1 MPGTGRSVSGNMT
14 DVRYVRAHGHGRPPQ
29 CRGLPEPVVT
39 KQSKS
44 ENTRLHLVRS
54 AAELFDRNGFSG
66 ATLEDVSR
74 SAGVTKGAFYF
85 HFSSKDELGGAIQA
99 EACALLRAAVH
110 RMSSRVPAT
119 QALVDLT
126 HELAWW
132 LGNEPLVRASF
143 RTTRECGHRG
153 EPFLDFYGEW
163 LAAIETLL
171 LTAERAGELRADVDI
186 AEVTTLVLAVSSGLE
201 MVWWS
206 GIRHGDIGAAVAAL
220 WRTVLPGIATPGAL
234 ASVRPE
240 GTQRKPA
247 GS

>member
-1 MPGTGRSVSGNMT
+1 M
-14 DVRYVRAHGHGRPPQ
+14 
-29 CRGLPEPVVT
+29 T
-39 KQSKS
+39 KQSRS

-99 EACALLRAAVH
+99 EACGLLRAAVY
-110 RMSSRVPAT
+110 RVVGAQVSAM
-119 QALVDLT
+119 QAVVDLT

-143 RTTRECGHRG
+143 RTARECGHRG
-153 EPFLDFYGEW
+153 KPFLDFYGEW

-171 LTAERAGELRADVDI
+171 LAAERAGELLADLDI
-186 AEVTTLVLAVSSGLE
+186 EEVTTVVLAVSSGLE

-206 GIRHGDIGAAVAAL
+206 GIRDGDIGDAVAAM
-220 WRTVLPGIATPGAL
+220 WRTMLPGIATSDAC
-234 ASVRPE
+234 AVVRPE
-240 GTQRKPA
+240 GTERKLD